1 MSKSIYNLQISCS
14 SEAQK
19 GIVSNLLSIKPNK
32 QMGNIWCLEI
42 QEKES
47 DEQFDFVSHY
57 LDMLEGKYDQL
68 ESIGIS
74 KEDISVW
81 LLYEYD
87 NQCNIEFLPNDL
99 KRLGENGIS
108 LCISC
113 WAS

>member
-1 MSKSIYNLQISCS
+1 
-14 SEAQK
+14 
-19 GIVSNLLSIKPNK
+19 
-32 QMGNIWCLEI
+32 MGNIWCFEV

-47 DEQFDFVSHY
+47 DEYFDFIHHF

-68 ESIGIS
+68 KSMGIS

-87 NQCNIEFLPNDL
+87 NQCNMEFLPDNL
-99 KRLGENGIS
+99 KRLGDNGIS
-108 LCISC
+108 LCVSC